1 MRAGLGGLTQKQ
13 LMAIL
18 DVLCGPGYDCTA
30 HNAAQMVNIHDK
42 PAKLYRMF
50 RDGVLHWAGKP
61 LFKNILRLGQV
72 ELGNGTRGRMIVAR
86 KM

>member
-1 MRAGLGGLTQKQ
+1 
-13 LMAIL
+13 MAIL